1 MKNGDK
7 VFMIDEGR
15 IYKMFPRRFVAR
27 KVTLIDYRN
36 GAEKCVVDTSAKSEI
51 FGVSPREVYTE
62 DIFATKREA
71 LEEILARLDKNKSAI
86 EEELEFLNNH
96 TVKFSAK
103 QIFEIIVDEYRKAD
117 VMKYLRGAWLDAWQ
131 NAMLE
136 WAAERENREYQSED
150 ELRDEIKQGI
160 ANF

>member
-71 LEEILARLDKNKSAI
+71 LEEILARLEKNKSVI
-86 EEELEFLNNH
+86 EEELELLKDC
-96 TVKFSAK
+96 TVVFSK
-103 QIFEIIVDEYRKAD
+103 KKIFEIIKDEYEKAG

-131 NAMLE
+131 DSMLE
-136 WAAERENREYQSED
+136 WATERENREYRSED
-150 ELRDEIKQGI
+150 ELRDEIKQCI